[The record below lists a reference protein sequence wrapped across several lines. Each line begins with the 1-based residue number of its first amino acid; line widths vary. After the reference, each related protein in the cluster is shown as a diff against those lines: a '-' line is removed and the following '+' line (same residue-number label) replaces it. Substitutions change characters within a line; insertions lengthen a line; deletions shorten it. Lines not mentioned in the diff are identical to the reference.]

1 MGTFAR
7 HAEIAN
13 KRNKATLMRSAKTRE
28 IMRKNKRAA
37 ARALHRATAIQQRAL
52 AALDAQTNS
61 KIRQTNSHI
70 AANAAQ
76 IKANAK
82 KARDEL
88 HKACYSFDKKMF
100 HAREESKKGRSK
112 LAATSRNMNKRL
124 RAMISGKIKAIAAD
138 TAAQFHKVRATMA
151 RYRAHADMMLKHATT
166 RMSASLNAMKV
177 LQNKRF
183 ASTISNI
190 SKMRAENNARIAKAK
205 SFFKV
210 NIMHLT
216 SVVKH
221 QVTKL
226 NGRVTQLQGVV
237 TKNRLEQAR
246 VNRNVNAEIKR
257 MVKLGNKREMQLAN
271 NDKALCSLMAKNRAS
286 TNSKMMRLANNFRQ
300 RLSSIK
306 RTMKRDRRHAERML
320 NKKTAGLYKT
330 LLRNAK
336 IQAAAN
342 QKLTEA
348 TRRARLD
355 AADALRNSMK
365 MFLKRLAGLH
375 ATVVKN
381 DRKADAKIK
390 RLAGISTRNA
400 LKDARGRQMLRMMAA
415 ANKAELKTAV
425 RQMIHKGE
433 MHALAVEKRVRT
445 MNKKTR
451 ASMNMK
457 ITNQISALA
466 KKTHAS
472 IEDLRLNSK
481 AARAAMKREIL
492 YAVRSAAALVKRN
505 LKKTVQWANKNFVKL
520 NTRLSRANAANAAGR
535 AALERATKSE
545 KRRAMRAVKDA
556 VSNQNRAL
564 LALKTETAKKISKTN
579 RSVDAYAAQLK
590 KNTARVNAQ
599 MKANV
604 KSLLNKINAAKIA
617 AKKGITRMNAASVAR
632 HRASLKTIAASLRQA
647 RAAADRKFGKA
658 YERMAADRAASDR
671 KLARETSAVTAAIAK
686 RSALY
691 DARFSKTV
699 KNMARARRAAYLQVQ
714 AAKKGFTTQLAGIIS
729 SVKDQET
736 RLQGEIAVVSA
747 EVVANK
753 AQQVR
758 INRKLDAE
766 KRRIQKIMDSRHSTS
781 MKWRG
786 RFRSLISEHRAVA
799 KAERRKLA
807 TKADGQLR
815 KLRSRIARN
824 RRQAASDLTKATQ
837 RLYSTMSAAQAR
849 QARRFKGLKGALAKA
864 RMSAARALK
873 RTKSDFQAKIT
884 TLSNTVTANNRKFE
898 IGLQRVTK
906 VVHSFKKASAGDRK
920 NLRDQIQA
928 MRQDTNKA
936 NISSAQK
943 ALQGEIS
950 ERLEVMADGVYKG
963 ISENRGKIADNYL
976 ALKAYCGANAGA
988 IIDYT
993 TKNSGRGLSSVGD
1006 FLTTVAALSGLH
1018 TKPAE
1023 GPGAGGKSVMPLF
1036 GGKEIS
1042 VATSWSKTN
1051 GLCNEYTKA
1060 MTTVRQR
1067 WPLGLG
1073 HYLLGKV
1080 QFSMQKNGLL
1090 TVGKIAGKSGQMVF
1104 VNGHAIGLSNKLAD
1118 FDKLVCRAKDYQ
1130 TFLHGL
1136 AKALPKKKKISGKK
1150 KYFAPPPEWSGK

>member
-1 MGTFAR
+1 MG
-7 HAEIAN
+7 
-13 KRNKATLMRSAKTRE
+13 
-28 IMRKNKRAA
+28 
-37 ARALHRATAIQQRAL
+37 
-52 AALDAQTNS
+52 
-61 KIRQTNSHI
+61 
-70 AANAAQ
+70 
-76 IKANAK
+76 
-82 KARDEL
+82 
-88 HKACYSFDKKMF
+88 
-100 HAREESKKGRSK
+100 
-112 LAATSRNMNKRL
+112 
-124 RAMISGKIKAIAAD
+124 
-138 TAAQFHKVRATMA
+138 
-151 RYRAHADMMLKHATT
+151 
-166 RMSASLNAMKV
+166 
-177 LQNKRF
+177 
-183 ASTISNI
+183 
-190 SKMRAENNARIAKAK
+190 
-205 SFFKV
+205 
-210 NIMHLT
+210 
-216 SVVKH
+216 
-221 QVTKL
+221 
-226 NGRVTQLQGVV
+226 
-237 TKNRLEQAR
+237 
-246 VNRNVNAEIKR
+246 
-257 MVKLGNKREMQLAN
+257 
-271 NDKALCSLMAKNRAS
+271 
-286 TNSKMMRLANNFRQ
+286 
-300 RLSSIK
+300 
-306 RTMKRDRRHAERML
+306 
-320 NKKTAGLYKT
+320 
-330 LLRNAK
+330 
-336 IQAAAN
+336 
-342 QKLTEA
+342 
-348 TRRARLD
+348 
-355 AADALRNSMK
+355 
-365 MFLKRLAGLH
+365 
-375 ATVVKN
+375 
-381 DRKADAKIK
+381 
-390 RLAGISTRNA
+390 
-400 LKDARGRQMLRMMAA
+400 
-415 ANKAELKTAV
+415 
-425 RQMIHKGE
+425 
-433 MHALAVEKRVRT
+433 
-445 MNKKTR
+445 
-451 ASMNMK
+451 
-457 ITNQISALA
+457 
-466 KKTHAS
+466 
-472 IEDLRLNSK
+472 
-481 AARAAMKREIL
+481 
-492 YAVRSAAALVKRN
+492 
-505 LKKTVQWANKNFVKL
+505 
-520 NTRLSRANAANAAGR
+520 
-535 AALERATKSE
+535 
-545 KRRAMRAVKDA
+545 KDA

-564 LALKTETAKKISKTN
+564 LALKTETAKKISKSN

-632 HRASLKTIAASLRQA
+632 HRASLKTIATSLRQA

-658 YERMAADRAASDR
+658 YERMAANRASSYR
-671 KLARETSAVTAAIAK
+671 KLARETAAVTAAIAK

-714 AAKKGFTTQLAGIIS
+714 AAKKGFTTQLAGIVS

-799 KAERRKLA
+799 KAERKKLA
-807 TKADGQLR
+807 NKADGQLR

-873 RTKSDFQAKIT
+873 RTKSDFQAKVT
-884 TLSNTVTANNRKFE
+884 TLSNTVTSNNRKFE

-906 VVHSFKKASAGDRK
+906 VAHSFKKASAADRK
-920 NLRDQIQA
+920 NLRDQIKG

-936 NISSAQK
+936 LISAIQRGQAVAKKVEEQAKANINSAQK

-950 ERLEVMADGVYKG
+950 KRLEVMADGVYKG

-1006 FLTTVAALSGLH
+1006 FLTTVAALSVL
-1018 TKPAE
+1018 
-1023 GPGAGGKSVMPLF
+1023 PLF
-1036 GGKEIS
+1036 GGKKIS

-1080 QFSMQKNGLL
+1080 QSSMQKNGLL

-1118 FDKLVCRAKDYQ
+1118 FDKLACRAKDYQ
-1130 TFLHGL
+1130 KFLHGL

>member
-28 IMRKNKRAA
+28 IMRKNKRSA

-88 HKACYSFDKKMF
+88 HKACYSFDKQMF

-112 LAATSRNMNKRL
+112 LAATSRSMNKRM
-124 RAMISGKIKAIAAD
+124 RAMIAGKVKAIAAN
-138 TAAQFHKVRATMA
+138 TASQFHKVRAQMA
-151 RYRAHADMMLKHATT
+151 RDRAHADMMLKHATT
-166 RMSASLNAMKV
+166 KMSASLNSMKV

-271 NDKALCSLMAKNRAS
+271 NDKALRSRMAK
-286 TNSKMMRLANNFRQ
+286 NFRQ

-355 AADALRNSMK
+355 AADALRNSKK

-375 ATVVKN
+375 ATIVKN

-390 RLAGISTRNA
+390 RLTGITTRNA
-400 LKDARGRQMLRMMAA
+400 IKDAKGRQMLRMMSR
-415 ANKAELKTAV
+415 ANAAELKTAV
-425 RQMIHKGE
+425 RSMIHKGE
-433 MHALAVEKRVRT
+433 MHALALEKRVKT
-445 MNKKTR
+445 MNSKTR
-451 ASMNMK
+451 AAMNMK

-466 KKTHAS
+466 KRTHAS
-472 IEDLRLNSK
+472 IEDLRLSSK
-481 AARAAMKREIL
+481 SARAAMKREIL
-492 YAVRSAAALVKRN
+492 YAVRSAASLAKKN
-505 LKKTVQWANKNFVKL
+505 LKKTVQWANRNFVKL
-520 NTRLSRANAANAAGR
+520 NARLSATNNANAARR
-535 AALERATKSE
+535 AALERRTKAE
-545 KRRAMRAVKDA
+545 QRRAIRAVKDA

-658 YERMAADRAASDR
+658 
-671 KLARETSAVTAAIAK
+671 
-686 RSALY
+686 
-691 DARFSKTV
+691 
-699 KNMARARRAAYLQVQ
+699 
-714 AAKKGFTTQLAGIIS
+714 
-729 SVKDQET
+729 
-736 RLQGEIAVVSA
+736 
-747 EVVANK
+747 
-753 AQQVR
+753 
-758 INRKLDAE
+758 
-766 KRRIQKIMDSRHSTS
+766 
-781 MKWRG
+781 
-786 RFRSLISEHRAVA
+786 
-799 KAERRKLA
+799 
-807 TKADGQLR
+807 
-815 KLRSRIARN
+815 
-824 RRQAASDLTKATQ
+824 
-837 RLYSTMSAAQAR
+837 
-849 QARRFKGLKGALAKA
+849 
-864 RMSAARALK
+864 
-873 RTKSDFQAKIT
+873 
-884 TLSNTVTANNRKFE
+884 
-898 IGLQRVTK
+898 
-906 VVHSFKKASAGDRK
+906 
-920 NLRDQIQA
+920 
-928 MRQDTNKA
+928 
-936 NISSAQK
+936 
-943 ALQGEIS
+943 
-950 ERLEVMADGVYKG
+950 
-963 ISENRGKIADNYL
+963 
-976 ALKAYCGANAGA
+976 
-988 IIDYT
+988 
-993 TKNSGRGLSSVGD
+993 
-1006 FLTTVAALSGLH
+1006 
-1018 TKPAE
+1018 
-1023 GPGAGGKSVMPLF
+1023 
-1036 GGKEIS
+1036 
-1042 VATSWSKTN
+1042 
-1051 GLCNEYTKA
+1051 
-1060 MTTVRQR
+1060 
-1067 WPLGLG
+1067 
-1073 HYLLGKV
+1073 
-1080 QFSMQKNGLL
+1080 
-1090 TVGKIAGKSGQMVF
+1090 
-1104 VNGHAIGLSNKLAD
+1104 
-1118 FDKLVCRAKDYQ
+1118 
-1130 TFLHGL
+1130 
-1136 AKALPKKKKISGKK
+1136 
-1150 KYFAPPPEWSGK
+1150 

>member
-52 AALDAQTNS
+52 AALDAQTNA
-61 KIRQTNSHI
+61 KISQTNSHI

-76 IKANAK
+76 IKSNAK
-82 KARDEL
+82 KARDDL
-88 HKACYSFDKKMF
+88 NKACGRFDKQMF
-100 HAREESKKGRSK
+100 HAREESKKGQSK
-112 LAATSRNMNKRL
+112 LAATSRAMNKRM
-124 RAMISGKIKAIAAD
+124 RAMIAGKVKAIAAN
-138 TAAQFHKVRATMA
+138 TASQFHKVCAQMA
-151 RYRAHADMMLKHATT
+151 RDRAHVDMMLKHATT
-166 RMSASLNAMKV
+166 KMSASLNSMKV

-355 AADALRNSMK
+355 AADALRNSKK

-837 RLYSTMSAAQAR
+837 RLYSTMSAAQA
-849 QARRFKGLKGALAKA
+849 
-864 RMSAARALK
+864 LK

-936 NISSAQK
+936 LISAIQRGQAVAKKVEEQAKANINSAQK

-1006 FLTTVAALSGLH
+1006 FLTTVAALSGLR

-1023 GPGAGGKSVMPLF
+1023 GPGAGGNSVMPLF
-1036 GGKEIS
+1036 GGKKIS

-1080 QFSMQKNGLL
+1080 QSSMQKNGLL

-1118 FDKLVCRAKDYQ
+1118 FDKLACRAKDYQ
-1130 TFLHGL
+1130 KFLHGL

>member
-28 IMRKNKRAA
+28 IMRKNKRSA

-112 LAATSRNMNKRL
+112 LAATSRAMNKRM
-124 RAMISGKIKAIAAD
+124 RAMIAGKVKAIAAN
-138 TAAQFHKVRATMA
+138 TASQFHKVRAQMA
-151 RYRAHADMMLKHATT
+151 RDRAHADMMLKHATT
-166 RMSASLNAMKV
+166 KMSASLNSMKV

-271 NDKALCSLMAKNRAS
+271 NDKALRSLMAK
-286 TNSKMMRLANNFRQ
+286 NFRQ

-355 AADALRNSMK
+355 AADALRNSKK

-445 MNKKTR
+445 INKKTR

-492 YAVRSAAALVKRN
+492 YAVRSAAALAKRN

-520 NTRLSRANAANAAGR
+520 NTRL
-535 AALERATKSE
+535 
-545 KRRAMRAVKDA
+545 D
-556 VSNQNRAL
+556 
-564 LALKTETAKKISKTN
+564 
-579 RSVDAYAAQLK
+579 
-590 KNTARVNAQ
+590 
-599 MKANV
+599 
-604 KSLLNKINAAKIA
+604 
-617 AKKGITRMNAASVAR
+617 
-632 HRASLKTIAASLRQA
+632 
-647 RAAADRKFGKA
+647 
-658 YERMAADRAASDR
+658 
-671 KLARETSAVTAAIAK
+671 
-686 RSALY
+686 
-691 DARFSKTV
+691 
-699 KNMARARRAAYLQVQ
+699 
-714 AAKKGFTTQLAGIIS
+714 
-729 SVKDQET
+729 
-736 RLQGEIAVVSA
+736 
-747 EVVANK
+747 
-753 AQQVR
+753 
-758 INRKLDAE
+758 
-766 KRRIQKIMDSRHSTS
+766 
-781 MKWRG
+781 
-786 RFRSLISEHRAVA
+786 
-799 KAERRKLA
+799 
-807 TKADGQLR
+807 
-815 KLRSRIARN
+815 
-824 RRQAASDLTKATQ
+824 
-837 RLYSTMSAAQAR
+837 
-849 QARRFKGLKGALAKA
+849 
-864 RMSAARALK
+864 
-873 RTKSDFQAKIT
+873 
-884 TLSNTVTANNRKFE
+884 
-898 IGLQRVTK
+898 
-906 VVHSFKKASAGDRK
+906 
-920 NLRDQIQA
+920 
-928 MRQDTNKA
+928 
-936 NISSAQK
+936 
-943 ALQGEIS
+943 
-950 ERLEVMADGVYKG
+950 
-963 ISENRGKIADNYL
+963 
-976 ALKAYCGANAGA
+976 
-988 IIDYT
+988 
-993 TKNSGRGLSSVGD
+993 
-1006 FLTTVAALSGLH
+1006 
-1018 TKPAE
+1018 
-1023 GPGAGGKSVMPLF
+1023 
-1036 GGKEIS
+1036 
-1042 VATSWSKTN
+1042 
-1051 GLCNEYTKA
+1051 
-1060 MTTVRQR
+1060 
-1067 WPLGLG
+1067 
-1073 HYLLGKV
+1073 
-1080 QFSMQKNGLL
+1080 
-1090 TVGKIAGKSGQMVF
+1090 
-1104 VNGHAIGLSNKLAD
+1104 
-1118 FDKLVCRAKDYQ
+1118 
-1130 TFLHGL
+1130 
-1136 AKALPKKKKISGKK
+1136 
-1150 KYFAPPPEWSGK
+1150 